1 LSPQKSILNQNNL
14 DNSILSQD
22 SNESSSEPLYLL
34 NTNLEVNQNQLE
46 IKSKDNLNRLQPK
59 SFNNVNEDN
68 YFDILNQPISPNDQ
82 DSYNIINLNNDPF
95 YEDERF
101 DNRSIFLENDKNIVD
116 IEKLSNKRK
125 SIYLDQ
131 TTITIN
137 KKKIKTDADF
147 DSVIDYEEKKK
158 SLALKEIFVKN
169 NDYNIKNMD
178 QDTTQLNKLNLKN
191 NSNVKKTGK

>member
-1 LSPQKSILNQNNL
+1 MSPQKSILNQNNL